1 MPSRL
6 IAITLLAGTLGASPA
21 ADLADP
27 TQPPARPAV
36 HIETEGLPATPRLS
50 SIRLSP
56 SDRIALIDGRPV
68 RVGDKVDDSLVVAID
83 LAGVRLRT
91 VRGEIS
97 LTLWQGSVKRSS
109 SRHRSS
115 R

>member
-6 IAITLLAGTLGASPA
+6 IAITLLAGTLGAAPGS
-21 ADLADP
+21 DLADP

-36 HIETEGLPATPRLS
+36 HAEAEHLPATPRLS

-56 SDRIALIDGRPV
+56 SDRVAVIDGRPV
-68 RVGDKVDDSLVVAID
+68 RVGDRMDETVVVAID
-83 LAGVRLRT
+83 LAGVRLRS
-91 VRGEIS
+91 VRGEIL
-97 LTLWQGSVKRSS
+97 LTLWHGSVKRSP